1 MPINTQLNPRPE
13 EFNQNAEYTIFVE
26 GKEDSFDPIVFKK
39 LFEKNSINIEVKP
52 LGPCS
57 SIRNVAQAL
66 YPHHPKYYFIVD
78 RDHYDDSQV
87 EYSWENFPDPETN
100 NLLIWRKRELENYFL
115 DLDYLTKSEHFKG
128 NHQELKTLLL
138 TKASERLYLEVANAV
153 IIDIREKF
161 KKTWIQKFNTINGFS
176 SKNDALHK
184 LTSIAEF
191 EQHSEEFRQN
201 IDSNNL
207 VEKFEEILADF
218 TGNNERLNFE
228 SGSWLNKMGGKEL
241 LNSLIS
247 SQYFKVI
254 DNQERIVQGK
264 VAIERIVKG
273 LLSLPLNQ
281 QPNDFQH
288 LCELVKER

>member
-1 MPINTQLNPRPE
+1 M
-13 EFNQNAEYTIFVE
+13 
-26 GKEDSFDPIVFKK
+26 
-39 LFEKNSINIEVKP
+39 
-52 LGPCS
+52 
-57 SIRNVAQAL
+57 
-66 YPHHPKYYFIVD
+66 
-78 RDHYDDSQV
+78 
-87 EYSWENFPDPETN
+87 
-100 NLLIWRKRELENYFL
+100 
-115 DLDYLTKSEHFKG
+115 
-128 NHQELKTLLL
+128 

-184 LTSIAEF
+184 LTSVAEF

-228 SGSWLNKMGGKEL
+228 SGSWLNKMGSKEL